1 MSFLSRIIT
10 SLQDNVWYA
19 LTIALLAITSIVM
32 LGYELTPYSEPE
44 FVALFQQLDM
54 VIAYI
59 FLTDFFA
66 GLLFNTKYNWRT
78 YWKYNWLNLISSIPV
93 TSDTI
98 RILRILRIIRA
109 FRVIR
114 AGMNLWF
121 AHRRL
126 RRVRKSQ
133 RS

>member
-1 MSFLSRIIT
+1 MQYLSRIIT
-10 SLQDNVWYA
+10 SLQDSVWYA
-19 LTIALLAITSIVM
+19 LIIALLAILSIVM
-32 LGYELTPYSEPE
+32 LGYELSPYSQPAYVE
-44 FVALFQQLDM
+44 LFQRIDI

-59 FLTDFFA
+59 FLTDFFS
-66 GLLFNTKYNWRT
+66 GLFFNTKYNWRT
-78 YWKYNWLNLISSIPV
+78 YWKYNWLNLVSSIPV
-93 TSDTI
+93 TADTI

-126 RRVRKSQ
+126 RRVQNSH